1 MVSHKIKTSRFSAYL
16 LSFIP
21 ETLRKFESSLTS
33 VSRIWEK
40 INRFYKYID
49 PACNHQDREFRST
62 FVSVSSPPP
71 TRPARGSYLCLRLNY
86 HTTQN
91 YVRNLLTD
99 GRALED
105 DPVSSKI
112 I

>member
-1 MVSHKIKTSRFSAYL
+1 MVSPKINTSRFTAYL

-40 INRFYKYID
+40 INRFYRYID
-49 PACNHQDREFRST
+49 PACNHQDREFKST
-62 FVSVSSPPP
+62 FVSVSSPP
-71 TRPARGSYLCLRLNY
+71 TRPERVPYLCLGLNN

-99 GRALED
+99 GRAFED
-105 DPVSSKI
+105 NPVSSKI

>member
-1 MVSHKIKTSRFSAYL
+1 MVPHKIKTPRFTAYL
-16 LSFIP
+16 PSFIP
-21 ETLRKFESSLTS
+21 ETLRKFEGSLTS

-40 INRFYKYID
+40 INRFYKHID
-49 PACNHQDREFRST
+49 PACNLQDREFRST
-62 FVSVSSPPP
+62 FVSVSSPP
-71 TRPARGSYLCLRLNY
+71 TRPERVSHLCLHLNY